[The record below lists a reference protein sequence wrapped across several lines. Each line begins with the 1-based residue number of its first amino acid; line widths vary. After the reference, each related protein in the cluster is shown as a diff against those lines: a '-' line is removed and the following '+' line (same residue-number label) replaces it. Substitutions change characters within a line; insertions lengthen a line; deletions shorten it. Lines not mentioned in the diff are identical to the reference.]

1 MFHAV
6 RSLKR
11 LWDQCFLLRR
21 VEILNDGASDHR
33 SYEHYLSSNENKVH
47 NTGNWHLKAMEIQ
60 QSFTCISYSLPEELG
75 GIVVTDGVEFV
86 VTWLGNEV

>member
-1 MFHAV
+1 MMVRVIIAV
-6 RSLKR
+6 M
-11 LWDQCFLLRR
+11 
-21 VEILNDGASDHR
+21 NTT
-33 SYEHYLSSNENKVH
+33 YLSSNENKVH

-86 VTWLGNEV
+86 VT

>member
-11 LWDQCFLLRR
+11 LRDQCFLFRR

-33 SYEHYLSSNENKVH
+33 SYEHYVPK
-47 NTGNWHLKAMEIQ
+47 
-60 QSFTCISYSLPEELG
+60 
-75 GIVVTDGVEFV
+75 
-86 VTWLGNEV
+86 